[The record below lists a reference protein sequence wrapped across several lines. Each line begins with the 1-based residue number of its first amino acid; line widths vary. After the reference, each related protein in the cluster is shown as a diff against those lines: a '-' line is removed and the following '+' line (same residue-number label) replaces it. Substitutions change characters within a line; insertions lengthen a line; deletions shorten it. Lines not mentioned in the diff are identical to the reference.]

1 MFASQPVQFV
11 SSAHCSLMGMG
22 SAPSGRVSPMAMER
36 GHSFRELLILFLLP
50 CWFVHFLSGLR
61 MVFRVVV
68 VLVVV
73 LRP

>member
-1 MFASQPVQFV
+1 MFAIQPVQLV

-36 GHSFRELLILFLLP
+36 GHSFRELLILLLLP
-50 CWFVHFLSGLR
+50 YWFVHLLCGLR
-61 MVFRVVV
+61 MVFRVAV

>member
-1 MFASQPVQFV
+1 MFAIQPVQFV
-11 SSAHCSLMGMG
+11 SSAHCSLIGMG

-36 GHSFRELLILFLLP
+36 GHVFRELMIFLLSP
-50 CWFVHFLSGLR
+50 LWFVHLLCGLR
-61 MVFRVVV
+61 MVFRVVF